1 MGFPTLAAEYRSID
15 FECSVSET
23 RKARRRCL
31 GERSIDMPVAL
42 AASGLSSLDFW
53 VGRSL
58 RCQAVVS
65 QPHGIHRLATV
76 ATLGRANHSEP
87 QPTTVNPKI

>member
-1 MGFPTLAAEYRSID
+1 MLTLMLRIRIPSVATLI
-15 FECSVSET
+15 FELD
-23 RKARRRCL
+23 AIL
-31 GERSIDMPVAL
+31 GA
-42 AASGLSSLDFW
+42 LSSLDFR

-76 ATLGRANHSEP
+76 ATPGRANHSEP
-87 QPTTVNPKI
+87 QNPSWMKH